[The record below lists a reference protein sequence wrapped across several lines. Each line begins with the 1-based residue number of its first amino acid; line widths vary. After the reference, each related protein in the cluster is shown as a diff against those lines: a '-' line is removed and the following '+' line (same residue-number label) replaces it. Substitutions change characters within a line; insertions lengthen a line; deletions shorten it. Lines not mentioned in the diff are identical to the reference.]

1 MKKKDDSSFD
11 EIFSSITPQNNFD
24 PKKIPVEPNYE
35 DKYFWAAFP
44 GKKSVAN
51 LTTEKRTDI
60 KNFDVDCFFVHPTGF
75 FLKDWNFKIDDN
87 TATYQ
92 RTELMLATQASAF
105 NNCSNIYAP
114 EYRQATFAAISQDQG
129 KNSMQALE
137 IAYQDVKLA
146 FEKFVNDFSN
156 DKPFFLAAHSQG
168 ALHAQ
173 RLLSERCFKDFFREK
188 LLSAY
193 LIGYP
198 IEKTYLNDLG
208 YWPSKNPED
217 IGSIIQFQTVGEAAV
232 RQKLKY
238 WMPNGNNYSLEEI
251 QDLATTNPISWND
264 SKEWH
269 INRLDSLLMPK
280 TSGISPIFDYTAIKN
295 NGSEV
300 KSIDFAV
307 DQNFSAKIS
316 SSGFVETRG
325 TAIDRIL
332 RNDFTGQKDL
342 HIWDYQIF
350 WNHIKKNAELKARIS
365 KKLF

>member
-1 MKKKDDSSFD
+1 MKKKDGSSFD

-24 PKKIPVEPNYE
+24 PKKVPVKPDYE

-44 GKKSVAN
+44 GKESVAN
-51 LTTEKRTDI
+51 LTTERPADT

-75 FLKDWNFKIDDN
+75 FLKDWNFKIDHN

-137 IAYQDVKLA
+137 LAYNDVKVA
-146 FEKFVNDFSN
+146 FEKFINDFSN

-173 RLLSERCFKDFFREK
+173 RLLSENCFKDFFREK

-198 IEKTYLNDLG
+198 IEKNYLNDLG
-208 YWPSKNPED
+208 FRSSKYPED
-217 IGSIIQFQTVGEAAV
+217 IGSIIQFQTVGEQAI

-238 WMPNGNNYSLEEI
+238 WMPNGDSYSLEKI
-251 QDLATTNPISWND
+251 QDLATTNPISWDD

-269 INRLDSLLMPK
+269 INSLDSLLMPK

-300 KSIDFAV
+300 KSIAFAA

-316 SSGFVETRG
+316 KSGFVETRG

-350 WNHIKKNAELKARIS
+350 WNHIRKNAELKT
-365 KKLF
+365 KTLK